1 MGNYLEEMDG
11 WTRGGFLFCSIH
23 VYSTWTTMG
32 NFPTRSWHRITVSP
46 LISFPSPSV
55 SSTKVGGCGIGGAL
69 PCNELLRR
77 GDMSVGGGHW
87 KKAAVPCNWR
97 RRLGTLQRPEC
108 RRRGEDGV
116 KVFSGQGEVYSKVR
130 VETKFPKWQVVGR
143 QNLGGRHR
151 QNICPN
157 CKRLHLEYRFLSF
170 SPKLVDT
177 SLSMAKRRHSTGP
190 AA

>member
-1 MGNYLEEMDG
+1 MDSWGFPFLSHTCIQYLDYYGKFPHALM
-11 WTRGGFLFCSIH
+11 TQNNSFAPHFLS
-23 VYSTWTTMG
+23 
-32 NFPTRSWHRITVSP
+32 
-46 LISFPSPSV
+46 LPSV

-97 RRLGTLQRPEC
+97 RRLGTPQRPEC

-116 KVFSGQGEVYSKVR
+116 KVFSGQGEVYSKVSP
-130 VETKFPKWQVVGR
+130 ETKFPKWQVVGR